1 MELSSSNIKNF
12 LYFLER
18 KFFLYLRKWNPA
30 LFTPSSKNKRNS
42 PREHSYTLGNG
53 NAEKNFLYFLKR
65 KLFLYFRK
73 RNFPSSRNEKN
84 HS

>member
-42 PREHSYTLGNG
+42 PREH
-53 NAEKNFLYFLKR
+53 
-65 KLFLYFRK
+65 FLYFRK
-73 RNFPSSRNEKN
+73 RKRRKKLLIFSQKKAFLIFQETKLSELKK
-84 HS
+84 